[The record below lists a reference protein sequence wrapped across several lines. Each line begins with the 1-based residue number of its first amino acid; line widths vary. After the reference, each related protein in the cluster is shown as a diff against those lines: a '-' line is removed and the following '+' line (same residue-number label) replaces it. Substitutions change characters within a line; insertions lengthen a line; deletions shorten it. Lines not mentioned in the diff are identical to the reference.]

1 MDTLLWIDQGLLAFM
16 FLMAGMM
23 KLMQPK
29 EKMADMMG
37 WVEDFTQN
45 QIRLIGLAEVMAA
58 LALILPGLTG
68 IMPVLTPLAATG
80 LVVLMTGAAATHLRR
95 KENAMMAMNLMLLA
109 LAAFVAVGRFFLAP
123 L

>member
-58 LALILPGLTG
+58 LGLILPGLTG
-68 IMPVLTPLAATG
+68 IMPC
-80 LVVLMTGAAATHLRR
+80 
-95 KENAMMAMNLMLLA
+95 
-109 LAAFVAVGRFFLAP
+109 LAP
-123 L
+123 RSQ